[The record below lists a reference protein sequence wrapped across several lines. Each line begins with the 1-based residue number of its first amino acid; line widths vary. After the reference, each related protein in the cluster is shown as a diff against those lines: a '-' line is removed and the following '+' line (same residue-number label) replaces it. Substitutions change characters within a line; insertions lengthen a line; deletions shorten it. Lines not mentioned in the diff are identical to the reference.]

1 MAQFVKF
8 PRTPI
13 TPYYSHYFD
22 LFSTFMSK
30 PSASSIL
37 GTLQR
42 YRSGS
47 DCRDMYAI
55 HIYILHTLTYI
66 VIHNMNTYTIHI
78 TSRCRCGIQVLHFA
92 LGTTGSFWEQA
103 KWLNSPESQSN
114 WPPCW
119 TWCRGEMRTMLDKT
133 ESFSPWI
140 LWREVEKWRSGEVKV
155 VEARGT
161 WHGTHGVS
169 NEFNERK
176 RQQRVEHVSNDNTSC
191 ASWNTSKHETP
202 QAALRDL
209 VGARRGAAAPRSVG
223 ASQRFVLHM
232 CHVCDV
238 NMSRKILRWWY
249 NII

>member
-1 MAQFVKF
+1 MWN
-8 PRTPI
+8 
-13 TPYYSHYFD
+13 S
-22 LFSTFMSK
+22 S
-30 PSASSIL
+30 SAFCSGNNWEFL
-37 GTLQR
+37 GTGEVAELTRVTEQLTSMLNVMQR
-42 YRSGS
+42 WDADNVGQ
-47 DCRDMYAI
+47 
-55 HIYILHTLTYI
+55 
-66 VIHNMNTYTIHI
+66 N
-78 TSRCRCGIQVLHFA
+78 
-92 LGTTGSFWEQA
+92 
-103 KWLNSPESQSN
+103 
-114 WPPCW
+114 
-119 TWCRGEMRTMLDKT
+119 
-133 ESFSPWI
+133 
-140 LWREVEKWRSGEVKV
+140 RELFTVNFVTRSGEVKV